1 MDKIRA
7 LFNNLQQRRKLL
19 TLTSGGLILLALCG
33 GPAGAAEKDYPN
45 KMITLINPYA
55 PGGGIDV
62 AYRGIVDILP
72 DYLGQKIV
80 VSHKPGAVGSIG
92 TAAAAKA
99 KPDGYTILAGSTSH
113 VNLVP
118 TTHKVPYTP
127 ADFVSVS
134 TFAKAISVFSVEK
147 DAPWKTLAEF
157 VADAKKN
164 PGKYKFSTIGLMS
177 AHHFCTELFM
187 RAAGIQMVHIPY
199 NSDTLAITATLGGH
213 THVCQTTVQP
223 TLPHLQSGALRALAV
238 SDVARYPYLPD
249 VPTFKELGYN
259 VEMIIWFGM
268 MAPKGTPKE
277 VIDRLYEAQKKAF
290 DENKLQPIIEKI
302 GMIPFLTS
310 PQEMDKI
317 VQENQERFT
326 RIAKEANLEVK

>member
-1 MDKIRA
+1 MHP
-7 LFNNLQQRRKLL
+7 
-19 TLTSGGLILLALCG
+19 S
-33 GPAGAAEKDYPN
+33 
-45 KMITLINPYA
+45 
-55 PGGGIDV
+55 
-62 AYRGIVDILP
+62 
-72 DYLGQKIV
+72 V

-99 KPDGYTILAGSTSH
+99 KPDGYTLLAGSTSH

-118 TTHKVPYTP
+118 ATRKVPYTP
-127 ADFVSVS
+127 ADFVSVG
-134 TFAKAISVFSVEK
+134 TFAKAISVFSVQGE
-147 DAPWKTLAEF
+147 APWKTLAEF

-177 AHHFCTELFM
+177 AHHFCMELFM

-223 TLPHLQSGALRALAV
+223 TLPHLQSGALRALAL
-238 SDVARYPYLPD
+238 SDANRYPYLPN

-268 MAPKGTPKE
+268 VAPKGTPKE
-277 VIDRLYEAQKKAF
+277 VIDRLYAAQKKAF
-290 DENKLQPIIEKI
+290 DDNKIQPIIEKI
-302 GMIPFLTS
+302 GMVPFLTT
-310 PQEMDKI
+310 PQEMDKLI
-317 VQENQERFT
+317 QENHVT
-326 RIAKEANLEVK
+326 YSRIAKEANLEVK

>member
-1 MDKIRA
+1 
-7 LFNNLQQRRKLL
+7 
-19 TLTSGGLILLALCG
+19 
-33 GPAGAAEKDYPN
+33 
-45 KMITLINPYA
+45 MITLINPYA
-55 PGGGIDV
+55 PGGGIDF

-72 DYLGQKIV
+72 EYLGQKIV

-92 TAAAAKA
+92 TAAAAKS
-99 KPDGYTILAGSTSH
+99 KPDGYTLLAGSTSH

-118 TTHKVPYTP
+118 ATRKVPYTP
-127 ADFVSVS
+127 SDFVSVG
-134 TFAKAISVFSVEK
+134 TFAKAISVFSVPNE
-147 DAPWKTLAEF
+147 APWKTMAEF

-238 SDVARYPYLPD
+238 SDVTRYPHLPE
-249 VPTFKELGYN
+249 VPTFKELGYD

-268 MAPKGTPKE
+268 LAPKGTPKE
-277 VIDRLYEAQKKAF
+277 VIDRLYAAQKKAF

-310 PQEMDKI
+310 PQEMDRI
-317 VQENQERFT
+317 IQENHDRFT

>member
-1 MDKIRA
+1 MAMQPR
-7 LFNNLQQRRKLL
+7 FRTPGRVFW
-19 TLTSGGLILLALCG
+19 GGLILLALCG
-33 GPAGAAEKDYPN
+33 GSAGATEKDYPN

-55 PGGGIDV
+55 PGGGIDF

-72 DYLGQKIV
+72 EYLGQKIV

-99 KPDGYTILAGSTSH
+99 KPDGYTLLAGSTSH

-118 TTHKVPYTP
+118 ATRKVPYTP
-127 ADFVSVS
+127 ADFVSVG
-134 TFAKAISVFSVEK
+134 TFAKAISVLSVEK

-213 THVCQTTVQP
+213 SHVCQTTVQP

-238 SDVARYPYLPD
+238 SDVTRYPYLPD

-268 MAPKGTPKE
+268 LAPKGTPKE
-277 VIDRLYEAQKKAF
+277 VIDRLYAAQKKAF

-310 PQEMDKI
+310 PQEMDRI

>member
-1 MDKIRA
+1 MAMQPR
-7 LFNNLQQRRKLL
+7 FR
-19 TLTSGGLILLALCG
+19 TPGWVFWGGLILLAFCAG
-33 GPAGAAEKDYPN
+33 SAGATEKDYPN

-55 PGGGIDV
+55 PGGGIDF

-72 DYLGQKIV
+72 EYLGQKIV

-99 KPDGYTILAGSTSH
+99 KPDGYTLLAGSTSH

-118 TTHKVPYTP
+118 ATRKVPYTP
-127 ADFVSVS
+127 ADFVSVG
-134 TFAKAISVFSVEK
+134 TFAKAISVLSVEK

-213 THVCQTTVQP
+213 SHVCQTTVQP

-238 SDVARYPYLPD
+238 SDVTRYPYLPD

-268 MAPKGTPKE
+268 LAPKGTPKE
-277 VIDRLYEAQKKAF
+277 VIDRLYAAQKKAF

-310 PQEMDKI
+310 PQEMDRI

>member
-1 MDKIRA
+1 MAMQPRFRTPGWVF
-7 LFNNLQQRRKLL
+7 L
-19 TLTSGGLILLALCG
+19 GGLILLALCAG
-33 GPAGAAEKDYPN
+33 SAGATEKDYPN

-55 PGGGIDV
+55 PGGGIDF

-72 DYLGQKIV
+72 EYLGQKIV

-99 KPDGYTILAGSTSH
+99 KPDGYTLLAGSTSH

-118 TTHKVPYTP
+118 ATRKVPYTP
-127 ADFVSVS
+127 ADFVSVG
-134 TFAKAISVFSVEK
+134 TFAKAISVLSVEK

-177 AHHFCTELFM
+177 AHHFCMELFM
-187 RAAGIQMVHIPY
+187 RSAGIQMVHIPY

-213 THVCQTTVQP
+213 SHVCQTTVQP

-238 SDVARYPYLPD
+238 SDVTRYPYLPD

-268 MAPKGTPKE
+268 LAPKGTPKE
-277 VIDRLYEAQKKAF
+277 VIDRLYAAQKKAF

-310 PQEMDKI
+310 PQEMDRI
-317 VQENQERFT
+317 VQENHERFT

>member
-1 MDKIRA
+1 MAIRKK
-7 LFNNLQQRRKLL
+7 FR
-19 TLTSGGLILLALCG
+19 TPGWIFPGGLILLALC
-33 GPAGAAEKDYPN
+33 AGQATAAEKDYPN

-55 PGGGIDV
+55 PGGGIDF
-62 AYRGIVDILP
+62 AYRAIVDVLP

-118 TTHKVPYTP
+118 ATRKVPYTP
-127 ADFVSVS
+127 SDFVSVG
-134 TFAKAISVFSVEK
+134 TFAKAISVFSVQTE
-147 DAPWKTLAEF
+147 APWKNMAEF

-177 AHHFCTELFM
+177 AHHFCMELFM

-223 TLPHLQSGALRALAV
+223 TLPHLQSGALRALAQ
-238 SDVARYPYLPD
+238 SDVNRYPHLPEI
-249 VPTFKELGYN
+249 PTFKELGYN

-268 MAPKGTPKE
+268 VAPKGTPME
-277 VIDRLYEAQKKAF
+277 VIDRLYAAQKKAF
-290 DENKLQPIIEKI
+290 DENKIQPIIEKI

-310 PQEMDKI
+310 PQEMDKLI
-317 VQENQERFT
+317 QENHVT
-326 RIAKEANLEVK
+326 YSRIAKEANLEVK

>member
-1 MDKIRA
+1 MTT
-7 LFNNLQQRRKLL
+7 QQKFWIPGLVFL
-19 TLTSGGLILLALCG
+19 GGLILLALG
-33 GPAGAAEKDYPN
+33 AGPAGAAEKDYPN

-55 PGGGIDV
+55 PGGGIDF

-72 DYLGQKIV
+72 EYLGQKIV

-118 TTHKVPYTP
+118 ATRKVPYTP
-127 ADFVSVS
+127 ADFVSVG
-134 TFAKAISVFSVEK
+134 TFAKAISVFSVQTE
-147 DAPWKTLAEF
+147 APWKTMAEF

-238 SDVARYPYLPD
+238 SDVTRYPHLPN
-249 VPTFKELGYN
+249 VPTFKELGYD

-277 VIDRLYEAQKKAF
+277 VIDRLYAAQKRAF
-290 DENKLQPIIEKI
+290 DENKMQPIIEKI

-317 VQENQERFT
+317 VQDNHERFT

>member
-1 MDKIRA
+1 
-7 LFNNLQQRRKLL
+7 L
-19 TLTSGGLILLALCG
+19 GGLILLALG
-33 GPAGAAEKDYPN
+33 AGPAGAAEKDYPN

-55 PGGGIDV
+55 PGGGIDF

-72 DYLGQKIV
+72 EYLGQKIV

-118 TTHKVPYTP
+118 ATRKVPYTP
-127 ADFVSVS
+127 ADFVSVG
-134 TFAKAISVFSVEK
+134 TFAKAISVFSVQTE
-147 DAPWKTLAEF
+147 APWKTMAEF

-238 SDVARYPYLPD
+238 SDVTRYPHLPN
-249 VPTFKELGYN
+249 VPTFKELGYD

-277 VIDRLYEAQKKAF
+277 VIDRLYAAQKRAF
-290 DENKLQPIIEKI
+290 DENKMQPIIEKI

-317 VQENQERFT
+317 VQDNHERFT